1 MATKYE
7 VTVDGTVVQSTDDRN
22 FALEAYANA
31 RDASQFSTEVTLSKV
46 QVLARTARN
55 AVVETQS
62 FKPRAARAKG
72 EGKAKG
78 KGATKL
84 KGVSA

>member
-7 VTVDGTVVQSTDDRN
+7 VNVDGLVATSTDDRN
-22 FALEAYANA
+22 FALEAYASA

-55 AVVETQS
+55 AIVETQS
-62 FKPRAARAKG
+62 FKPRAPRVKG
-72 EGKAKG
+72 ESRASSKPKS
-78 KGATKL
+78 KL

>member
-7 VTVDGTVVQSTDDRN
+7 VNVDGTVVESTEDR
-22 FALEAYANA
+22 AYALQSYAEA
-31 RDASQFSTEVTLSKV
+31 RDGAQFTNEVSLSKV

-62 FKPRAARAKG
+62 FKPRAPRAKG